1 MQLTK
6 VQNDGRLSHAVVN
19 TALKDGIDIA
29 VGPCSVCVPA
39 QAVADARAG
48 WSALRAEAGEDAA
61 QRIYEAMAAT
71 LPRRLEAAA
80 RGFEMDR
87 HPNKGTMD
95 SLVNDLVWRHV
106 VGH

>member
-1 MQLTK
+1 LTNG
-6 VQNDGRLSHAVVN
+6 QNNSGLLLAAVN
-19 TALKDGIDIA
+19 TALKDGIDIG
-29 VGPCSVCVPA
+29 VGPCSARVPA

-48 WSALRAEAGEDAA
+48 WSALRAETGEDAA
-61 QRIYEAMAAT
+61 HWIYEGMAAT

-80 RGFEMDR
+80 RDFEMDR
-87 HPNKGTMD
+87 HPNKGTVD